1 MLAGT
6 YLGSIT
12 VTPTTGSGAA
22 VIVPVTFTVGS
33 GTGTG
38 TPTISAVTN
47 AASGAAGTVAPGLW
61 VSIFG
66 NSLGPVTGVPY
77 VTPPT
82 GETVATMLGGTQVL
96 FDGTAVPL
104 LYVSNAQINALV
116 PFELVGK
123 TSTVM
128 QVVSNSEVSASLTL
142 PVMPAV
148 PGLFTADHS
157 GKGEGAILNQ
167 DASVNST
174 SNPAAQGSII
184 VLYGTGG
191 GQTNPAS
198 IDGGFNPLNAEGT
211 LALGVTVTVGGQN
224 AQVEYAGPALS
235 LVDGVMQ
242 INVQLPSGIA
252 SGAGPVVVKVGTA
265 SSQTIT
271 VAVQ

>member
-1 MLAGT
+1 M
-6 YLGSIT
+6 
-12 VTPTTGSGAA
+12 
-22 VIVPVTFTVGS
+22 VTFKIGS

-38 TPTISAVTN
+38 TPTIAAVQN
-47 AASGAAGTVAPGLW
+47 AASGVAGTVSPGLW

-66 NSLGPVTGVPY
+66 SSLGPVTGVPF

-82 GETVATMLGGTQVL
+82 GETVATILGGTQVL

-104 LYVSNAQINALV
+104 LYVSDAQVNALV
-116 PFELVGK
+116 PFELQGK

-128 QVVSNSEVSASLTL
+128 QVVSNGELSASVTL
-142 PVMPAV
+142 PVVAST
-148 PGLFTADHS
+148 PGLFTSNGS

-167 DASVNST
+167 DSSVNST
-174 SNPAAQGSII
+174 SNPAAQGSVI

-191 GQTNPAS
+191 GQTNPSS
-198 IDGGFNPLNAEGT
+198 IDGGFNPLNADGT
-211 LALGVTVTVGGQN
+211 LLLPVTVTIGGKTATVN
-224 AQVEYAGPALS
+224 YSGPAPG

-242 INVQLPSGIA
+242 INAVLPTDIG
-252 SGAGPVVVKVGTA
+252 SGAIQVIVQVGTA

>member
-1 MLAGT
+1 MTPISGSGT
-6 YLGSIT
+6 AVT
-12 VTPTTGSGAA
+12 VT
-22 VIVPVTFTVGS
+22 VTFKIGS

-38 TPTISAVTN
+38 TPTISSVQN

-66 NSLGPVTGVPY
+66 NSLGPVTGVPF
-77 VTPPT
+77 VNPPA
-82 GETVATMLGGTQVL
+82 GETVATILGGTQVL

-104 LYVSNAQINALV
+104 LYVSDAQVNALV

-128 QVVSNSEVSASLTL
+128 QVVSNSQVSASVTL
-142 PVMPAV
+142 PVVAAL
-148 PGLFTADHS
+148 PGLFTSNGS

-167 DASVNST
+167 DSSVNT
-174 SNPAAQGSII
+174 ASNPAAQGSVI

-198 IDGGFNPLNAEGT
+198 IDGGFNPLDASGV
-211 LALGVTVTVGGQN
+211 LLLPVTVTIGGQSATVN
-224 AQVEYAGPALS
+224 YAGPAPG

-242 INVQLPSGIA
+242 INAVLPAGIA
-252 SGAGPVVVKVGTA
+252 SGAVPVVVQVGTA
-265 SSQTIT
+265 SSQTAVT